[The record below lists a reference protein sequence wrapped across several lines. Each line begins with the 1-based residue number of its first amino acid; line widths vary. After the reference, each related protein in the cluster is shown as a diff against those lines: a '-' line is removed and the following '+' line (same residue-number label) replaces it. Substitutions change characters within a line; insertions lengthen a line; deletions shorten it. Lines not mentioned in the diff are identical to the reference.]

1 MESSYKLDQT
11 PIEKDE
17 IKKVRQLLA
26 KNIDDFKYLVLSN
39 MFLEEKHKPADAPL
53 RLNANRITDFKS
65 DSTESLEEWVAKE
78 FAPKTTAKP
87 ETRRT
92 TMLAPDVAGESLEQ
106 WVDRQGKGVI
116 ADKYSNKTIIDKL
129 EKWLMNEAKK
139 DIFAEMEA
147 QLHGPEE
154 LSSQHVRE
162 LGNTLIAL
170 ADKLERIK
178 AKA

>member
-1 MESSYKLDQT
+1 MDTSYKLDQT
-11 PIEKDE
+11 SIEKEE

-39 MFLEEKHKPADAPL
+39 MHLEEKYKTSNTPL
-53 RLNANRITDFKS
+53 RLNANRFSDFKT
-65 DSTESLEEWVAKE
+65 DSSENLEEWVARE
-78 FAPKTTAKP
+78 FAPKTSAKP
-87 ETRRT
+87 QAQDKISFTSEIPGET
-92 TMLAPDVAGESLEQ
+92 LEQ
-106 WVDRQGKGVI
+106 WVARQGKGVGTP
-116 ADKYSNKTIIDKL
+116 KYSNKTVIDRL
-129 EKWLMNEAKK
+129 ERWLMNEAKK
-139 DIFAEMEA
+139 DIFAEMES

-170 ADKLERIK
+170 ADKLDRIK